1 MLMIKKYT
9 KTKLKKFNDVVNTN
23 VCVDKISEGGM
34 HNTCIVCIRIDSVIN
49 IEKKRI
55 IHKFI
60 QYKEKKTKMSE
71 FVDVESESDSYCNSK
86 QLCLQGNVFKAQ

>member
-34 HNTCIVCIRIDSVIN
+34 HNTCIVCISIDSVIN
-49 IEKKRI
+49 IEKKELSTSLFSIRRRR
-55 IHKFI
+55 
-60 QYKEKKTKMSE
+60 QR
-71 FVDVESESDSYCNSK
+71 
-86 QLCLQGNVFKAQ
+86 CLNL